1 MKAVILA
8 AGEGVRLRPFTIKR
22 PKVMVPLANKPIL
35 EYVIRALSKCG
46 IYEIILVVG
55 YKKESVMDYFGSGDD
70 FGVNIVY
77 VEQTQ
82 QLGTAHAI
90 KQASKHITEDF
101 LVLNGDNLIDPNAIN
116 DLIDGYEGDVSI
128 LTVTRE
134 DTEGYGVVL
143 MDGDNVTEIIEKP
156 DRKISDRMNTGT
168 YILPLN
174 VFDEIDQTPISLR
187 GEYDITATLE
197 RMITNGNVVKAIN
210 TTHGW
215 ADAAYPWDLLK
226 VNSKILND
234 IDGRCEGEV
243 EERVTIKGKVI
254 IGKDSIIRAGSYII
268 GPVVIGAGCEIGPNV
283 TITPSTSIG
292 NYVFIQPYSVVT
304 NSILMS
310 DVKIGSNS
318 FISSSIIG
326 ENVKIS
332 SGFVTEHA
340 PSKAI
345 SSDEIIPVDIGIII
359 GEDSRF
365 GCRTTTKAGCIVGIN
380 CEVESGKIVSKNLPN
395 NSIVL

>member
-22 PKVMVPLANKPIL
+22 PKVMVPLVNKPIL

-46 IYEIILVVG
+46 IYEIVLVVG

-90 KQASKHITEDF
+90 KQASELINEDF
-101 LVLNGDNLIDPNAIN
+101 LVLNGDNLIEPDAIS
-116 DLIDGYEGDVSI
+116 DLIDGYCGNVSI

-143 MDGDNVTEIIEKP
+143 TDGDNVTEIIEKP
-156 DRKISDRMNTGT
+156 DKKISDRMNTGT
-168 YILPLN
+168 YILPHGI
-174 VFDEIDQTPISLR
+174 FKEIEETPISLR
-187 GEYDITATLE
+187 GEYDITTTLE
-197 RMITNGNVVKAIN
+197 QMIKGGIKVMATN
-210 TTHGW
+210 TFHGW

-226 VNSKILND
+226 LNSKIL
-234 IDGRCEGEV
+234 GSASGKCEGEV
-243 EERVTIKGKVI
+243 EEGVTIKGEVV
-254 IGKDSIIRAGSYII
+254 IGKDSIIRTGSYII
-268 GPVVIGAGCEIGPNV
+268 GPVVIGSGCEIGPNV

-292 NYVFIQPYSVVT
+292 NNVYIQPYSVIT
-304 NSILMS
+304 NSVLMN
-310 DVKIGSNS
+310 DVRIGSNS
-318 FISSSIIG
+318 FISSSIFG
-326 ENVKIS
+326 ENVKVS

-340 PSKAI
+340 PSNAI
-345 SSDEIIPVDIGIII
+345 SSDEIIPVDIGTII
-359 GEDSRF
+359 GENSKF
-365 GCRTTTKAGCIVGIN
+365 GCRTVTKAGCIIGIN
-380 CEVESGKIVSKNLPN
+380 CEVESGKIVLKNLPN
-395 NSIVL
+395 YSIVL

>member
-22 PKVMVPLANKPIL
+22 PKVMVPLVNKPIL

-55 YKKESVMDYFGSGDD
+55 YKKESVMDYFGSGDE

-77 VEQTQ
+77 VDQTQ

-90 KQASKHITEDF
+90 KQASEHINEDF
-101 LVLNGDNLIDPNAIN
+101 LVLNGDNLIEPDAIG
-116 DLIDGYEGDVSI
+116 DLLDGYDDGVSI
-128 LTVTRE
+128 LTVKRE
-134 DTEGYGVVL
+134 NTEGYGIVL
-143 MDGDNVTEIIEKP
+143 MDGDTVTEIIEKP

-168 YILPLN
+168 YILPP
-174 VFDEIDQTPISLR
+174 EIFEEIEKTPISLR
-187 GEYDITATLE
+187 GEYDITATFE
-197 RMITNGNVVKAIN
+197 GMIQNGIKVKATN
-210 TTHGW
+210 TTYMW

-226 VNSKILND
+226 VNSKILDN
-234 IDGRCEGEV
+234 ISGKCEGEI
-243 EERVTIKGKVI
+243 EEGAIIKGEVVI
-254 IGKDSIIRAGSYII
+254 GNDSIIRAGSYII
-268 GPVVIGAGCEIGPNV
+268 GPVVIGSGCEIGPNV

-292 NYVFIQPYSVVT
+292 NNVYIQPYSVVT
-304 NSILMS
+304 NSILMN
-310 DVKIGSNS
+310 DIGIGSNS

-326 ENVKIS
+326 ENVKVG

-340 PSKAI
+340 PSRAI
-345 SSDEIIPVDIGIII
+345 SSDEIIPVNIGTII
-359 GEDSRF
+359 GENSRF
-365 GCRTTTKAGCIVGIN
+365 GCRTVTKAGCVIGIN

-395 NSIVL
+395 DSIVL